1 MINTMVRYLESEH
14 RKMDEHVLKLALA
27 ATRLSRDPSE
37 LAAKARVLDVWD
49 EIRHELWSHLQ
60 IEDELVFGSGRTHQ
74 AISPPLL
81 DTLKVERQEMR
92 ALLATLPELP
102 SVEGYKVE
110 SSVDCNTLART
121 FTALAQKIDSHIER
135 YDAEVLPAVLRAVFH
150 K

>member
-1 MINTMVRYLESEH
+1 MDAIQLAPRVPPCAGPIPELQIPMINTMVRYLESEH
-14 RKMDEHVLKLALA
+14 RKMDEHVLQLALA

-60 IEDELVFGSGRTHQ
+60 IEDELVFGWGRTHQ

-102 SVEGYKVE
+102 SVEG
-110 SSVDCNTLART
+110 
-121 FTALAQKIDSHIER
+121 
-135 YDAEVLPAVLRAVFH
+135 
-150 K
+150 